1 MLGNRYF
8 IARQYDK
15 SIKILEEALLVS
27 SNPEKIKKKLIICYV
42 QIGKV
47 EPALMHFHDLIRKDP
62 KIIVDTDPYHDDCPC
77 YEIIPEWEESIKRGE
92 LPQGYYESLAMLY
105 LYCNKEQSIS
115 YFKKSL
121 TNTKYKSI
129 IASILKILNT
139 NVVFQT

>member
-1 MLGNRYF
+1 MFRVTLKNYPVIAWEQNSYNINLDNDKNYIGTSVKTDSGWNINRRIDLYN
-8 IARQYDK
+8 R
-15 SIKILEEALLVS
+15 
-27 SNPEKIKKKLIICYV
+27 NPRY
-42 QIGKV
+42 
-47 EPALMHFHDLIRKDP
+47 P

-129 IASILKILNT
+129 ITSILKILNT